1 MASRKPKPP
10 QNPPPVQASDYETD
24 APALL
29 DLPTPP
35 PRSNDELNLS
45 VIRRHNPAVAEIL
58 SIAPYAVVY
67 LFSGTTQQ
75 WEKCGIEG
83 TLFICQLTES
93 PTGAQRYCVTILNR
107 RGLDNFYTELLSG
120 DDVENTEDY
129 IILQVTTDD
138 APKIYGLW
146 IFSEPPPSST
156 ANMRTMTAQLI
167 EQCATEAEKS
177 RKRIEMRGGGPTIP
191 REEEETADEE
201 EESVPMGRQL
211 SLRELFGQQRA
222 QDSGW
227 SIQNHHSPVTKSGPF
242 GSTPDTDF
250 FRSNASYVS
259 EPHTQPKPGQ
269 SVDLLGQ
276 LLQKTKHG
284 YNGNG

>member
-1 MASRKPKPP
+1 
-10 QNPPPVQASDYETD
+10 V
-24 APALL
+24 L
-29 DLPTPP
+29 DLPLPP

-67 LFSGTTQQ
+67 LFSPITQQ

-83 TLFICQLTES
+83 TLFICQLTPS
-93 PTGAQRYCVTILNR
+93 PTGVKQYCVTILNR

-129 IILQVTTDD
+129 IILQVAGED
-138 APKIYGLW
+138 APQIYGLW

-156 ANMRTMTAQLI
+156 ATMRAMTAQLI
-167 EQCATEAEKS
+167 QECATQAEASKKRMES
-177 RKRIEMRGGGPTIP
+177 RERDGTSSPIP
-191 REEEETADEE
+191 APEEQDYDED
-201 EESVPMGRQL
+201 ESVPMGRQL

-227 SIQNHHSPVTKSGPF
+227 SVQNHHSPVTKSTPF
-242 GSTPDTDF
+242 ASTPGTDF
-250 FRSNASYVS
+250 YRSNAIYSPK
-259 EPHTQPKPGQ
+259 PHVQSNPGQ

-276 LLQKTKHG
+276 IFQKAKQG
-284 YNGNG
+284 YNRNG

>member
-1 MASRKPKPP
+1 MASRKPNAAP
-10 QNPPPVQASDYETD
+10 NPPPVQASDYETD

-35 PRSNDELNLS
+35 PRSNDQLNLS
-45 VIRRHNPAVAEIL
+45 VIRRHNPSVAEIL

-83 TLFICQLTES
+83 TLFICELTPS

-129 IILQVTTDD
+129 IILQVTGDG

-146 IFSEPPPSST
+146 IFSEPEPSST

-167 EQCATEAEKS
+167 QECATGAEES
-177 RKRIEMRGGGPTIP
+177 RKRIEMRGGASSH
-191 REEEETADEE
+191 EEEETEDEE

-250 FRSNASYVS
+250 FRSSANYGAD
-259 EPHTQPKPGQ
+259 PLTQPKSGQ
-269 SVDLLGQ
+269 SVDLLAQ
-276 LLQKTKHG
+276 LFQKSKQG